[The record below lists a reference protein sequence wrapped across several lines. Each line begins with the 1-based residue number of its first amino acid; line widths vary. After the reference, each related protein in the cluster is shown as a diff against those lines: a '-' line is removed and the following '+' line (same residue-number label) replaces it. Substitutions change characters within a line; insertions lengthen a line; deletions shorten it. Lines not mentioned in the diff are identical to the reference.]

1 MDVAPG
7 RRLGPYEIV
16 SRIGAGG
23 MGEVWRGRDTR
34 LDRNVAIKILPS
46 EFASSSQFRSRF
58 EREAKTISQL
68 SHPNICALFDVGHE
82 DGIDYLVME
91 LLEGESLADRIAR
104 GPLPLHDVLRIG
116 QQIAEALDKAHRQG
130 VIHRDLKPANVML
143 TKSGAKLL
151 DFGLAKLTQAGLTLD
166 DATQQKPLTRE
177 GTIVGTF
184 QYMSPEQLEGED
196 ADARTDIFSFGAVL
210 YEMATGRRA
219 FDGKTKTSLIAAI
232 VSTQP
237 QPLSQVQ
244 PLTPPA
250 LEHVIQKCLEKDRDD
265 RMQSAHDIG
274 EELRWISSA
283 GSQAGVGAP
292 VIARRKRRE
301 MGLYVAV
308 ALLLVA
314 ASILAFF
321 LERNATKTGVY
332 RASIVLPSNMNY
344 YSGPP
349 AISPD
354 GSTLAYSAPLPGG
367 ESAIWVRRF
376 SEPKSRLLEGTK
388 GGRAPFWSPDG
399 RFVGYTGQSK
409 LMKVAVSGG
418 QPETLVEKAD
428 AWGGSWNEHGAILYA
443 AAREGPIYRTS
454 SGGGAPP
461 TPVTD
466 PKALGHRT
474 HVWPLFLP
482 DQKRF
487 LFLAVPED
495 TAKEKPGLWV
505 GSLDASEKPTFVVT
519 AETNGAYVQD
529 GYLFYVREGV
539 LRAQRF
545 DEKNAKVEG
554 DAISIAPIQ
563 ISNFGLSAYFAVA
576 DSGALVFVEH
586 GSEDLSELV
595 WLDREGR
602 RLGALGEPGYYWSPR
617 LSHDGRRVAVDKSDS
632 SGKGDIWLL
641 ETERPGMTRLT
652 FDALN
657 ESSPLWSHDDRSI
670 FFFLSTRGT
679 GADVTTVPAAGGEA
693 KPLTTSAD
701 QNEFPTDV
709 SPDGATLAIEM
720 TASENQR
727 ASTDITL
734 FSLAT
739 KTTTPFL
746 ASPAAEGAA
755 RFSPD
760 GKWIAYFSDENGKAE
775 VFVQSYPRGNGKW
788 QISTA
793 GGTQPCWSHDGS
805 ELFFLSADTRIMSAA
820 IRTESGFNAA
830 TPVPLFSV
838 SMRPDTLAQF
848 DVSRDGRFL
857 VNSIVPRT
865 DTPTSLITDWR
876 GLFLKE

>member
-1 MDVAPG
+1 MEIAAG

-23 MGEVWRGRDTR
+23 MGEVWKGRDTR
-34 LDRNVAIKILPS
+34 LERNVAIKILPG
-46 EFASSSQFRSRF
+46 ELAANPQFRSRF

-68 SHPNICALFDVGHE
+68 NHTHICTLYDVGHE
-82 DGIDYLVME
+82 DGVDFLVME

-104 GPLPLHDVLRIG
+104 GPLPLHEVLRFG

-130 VIHRDLKPANVML
+130 VVHRDLKPGNVML
-143 TKSGAKLL
+143 TKAGAKLL
-151 DFGLAKLTQAGLTLD
+151 DFGLAKIAQPEVSLD
-166 DATQQKPLTRE
+166 DLTQQKPLTRE

-184 QYMSPEQLEGED
+184 QYMSPEQLEGEE
-196 ADARTDIFSFGAVL
+196 ADARTDIFSLGAVL
-210 YEMATGRRA
+210 YEMATGARA

-232 VSTQP
+232 VSSHP
-237 QPLSQVQ
+237 QPVSQVQ
-244 PLTPPA
+244 PLAPPA
-250 LEHVIQKCLEKDRDD
+250 LDHIIHKCLEKDRDD
-265 RMQSAHDIG
+265 RWQSAHDIA
-274 EELRWISSA
+274 EELKWLSSA

-301 MGLYVAV
+301 LGLYAAV
-308 ALLLVA
+308 ALLLLA
-314 ASILAFF
+314 ASILAYF
-321 LERNATKTGVY
+321 LTRRTPQGMAY
-332 RASIVLPSNMNY
+332 RASIVLPSNLNY

-367 ESAIWVRRF
+367 ESAIWVRKF
-376 SEPKSRLLEGTK
+376 NEPKSRLLEGTT

-418 QPETLVEKAD
+418 QPETLVEKSD
-428 AWGGSWNEHGAILYA
+428 SWGGGWNEDGVILYA

-454 SGGGAPP
+454 SGGGEPP

-495 TAKEKPGLWV
+495 TVKEKSGLWV
-505 GSLDASEKPTFVVT
+505 GSLDTGAKPTFVV
-519 AETNGAYVQD
+519 AADTNGAYVQD
-529 GYLFYVREGV
+529 GYLFFVRDGV

-545 DEKNAKVEG
+545 DQKNAKVEG
-554 DAISIAPIQ
+554 DAISIAPVQ
-563 ISNFGLSAYFAVA
+563 ISNFGLSAYFAVTN
-576 DSGALVFVEH
+576 SGTLVFVEQ

-595 WLDREGR
+595 WLDRQGR
-602 RLGALGEPGYYWSPR
+602 RLGAIGEPGYYWSPR
-617 LSHDGRRVAVDKSDS
+617 LSHDERRVAIDKSDS

-657 ESSPLWSHDDRSI
+657 ESSPLWSHDDKSV
-670 FFFLSTRGT
+670 FFFVSTRGT

-693 KPLTTSAD
+693 KALTTSD
-701 QNEFPTDV
+701 DKNEFPTDV
-709 SPDGATLAIEM
+709 SPDGATIAIEM
-720 TASENQR
+720 AGSENQR
-727 ASTDITL
+727 AMTDITL

-739 KTTTPFL
+739 KTMTPFL

-760 GKWIAYFSDENGKAE
+760 GNWIAYYSDENGKAE
-775 VFVQSYPRGNGKW
+775 VFVQSNPPGNGKW

-793 GGTQPCWSHDGS
+793 GGTQPCWSRDGS
-805 ELFFLSADTRIMSAA
+805 ELFFLSADTRIMSVA

-865 DTPTSLITDWR
+865 DTPTSLVTDWR
-876 GLFLKE
+876 ALFVKE